1 MDPLDATI
9 FGVNRLTLEWYKWI
23 VYVVFV
29 AVLAIAL
36 WILYDSQSKRKEAM
50 LWRVIT
56 VVGIIFILP
65 SLVLAIDG
73 RFSQDPLALRIPE
86 AVKFLPIL
94 GIIGGLAG
102 ILALIGYVGWAKPS
116 EVAAP
121 PMPVYPP
128 LPETQAYV
136 PPPPPMTMPPPPVSE
151 TKVGASSPFAE
162 PAASVGPAKTE
173 ILHRPPPQMAWF
185 VVRGGPRAGKE
196 FRLGEVTNLGRDA
209 TQNDIAIDDTA
220 ISRQHARVKLEDG
233 KFVLYDLAS
242 ANGTI
247 VNGGKI
253 LKHEL
258 ANGDQITLGE
268 TQFTFMQVANS

>member
-1 MDPLDATI
+1 MGPLDPTI
-9 FGVNRLTLEWYKWI
+9 FGANRLILEWYQWI

-29 AVLAIAL
+29 VVLAIAL

-56 VVGIIFILP
+56 VVGIIFIIP
-65 SLVLAIDG
+65 SLILAIDG
-73 RFSQDPLALRIPE
+73 RFSQSPIALKIPE

-102 ILALIGYVGWAKPS
+102 IIALIGYVGWAKEPV
-116 EVAAP
+116 EVAQPAP
-121 PMPVYPP
+121 IYPV
-128 LPETQAYV
+128 LPETQAY
-136 PPPPPMTMPPPPVSE
+136 MPPPTPTPPPVPE
-151 TKVGASSPFAE
+151 TKVSAPAPYGE

-173 ILHRPPPQMAWF
+173 ILHRPPPQMAWL
-185 VVRGGPRAGKE
+185 VVRSGPRAGKE
-196 FRLGEVTNLGRDA
+196 FRLGEITNVGRDA
-209 TQNDIAIDDTA
+209 TQNDIAIDDSA
-220 ISRQHARVKLEDG
+220 ISRQHARIKLEDG

-247 VNGGKI
+247 VNGEKI

-258 ANGDQITLGE
+258 VNGDQVTMGE
-268 TQFTFMQVANS
+268 TQFAFMQVANA

>member
-1 MDPLDATI
+1 MGFLDPTI
-9 FGVNRLTLEWYKWI
+9 FGDSRLTLEWYKWI

-29 AVLAIAL
+29 VVLAIAL

-56 VVGIIFILP
+56 VVGIIFIIP

-73 RFSQDPLALRIPE
+73 RFSQNPLALRIPE

-102 ILALIGYVGWAKPS
+102 ILALIGYVGWAKPAP
-116 EVAAP
+116 EAP
-121 PMPVYPP
+121 PVSIYPP

-136 PPPPPMTMPPPPVSE
+136 PPPPPISMAPLPADTR
-151 TKVGASSPFAE
+151 VGASSSYAE
-162 PAASVGPAKTE
+162 SVASVGPAKTE
-173 ILHRPPPQMAWF
+173 ILQRPPAQMAWF
-185 VVRGGPRAGKE
+185 IVRAGPRAGKE
-196 FRLGEVTNLGRDA
+196 FRLGEVTNIGRDA

-220 ISRQHARVKLEDG
+220 ISRQHARVRLEEG

-242 ANGTI
+242 ANGTS
-247 VNGGKI
+247 VNGEKI

-258 ANGDQITLGE
+258 ANSDLITMGE
-268 TQFTFMQVANS
+268 TQFTFMQVVNA